1 MRSTLIFGATE
12 FVLNRYLLARLA
24 SKATRKLHRPNT
36 RLADTMNDVFERFS
50 RASPI
55 ADAPYIDNVQQIHR
69 VGLSNDRSL
78 EGHQNQSA
86 A

>member
-1 MRSTLIFGATE
+1 MRSELIFGATE

-36 RLADTMNDVFERFS
+36 RIADTMNDVFERFS
-50 RASPI
+50 RANPI
-55 ADAPYIDNVQQIHR
+55 ADVPYIDNVQQFHR
-69 VGLSNDRSL
+69 VGLTDDHSL
-78 EGHQNQSA
+78 EVHQNQSA